1 MRSGEKKKE
10 NQKTVGVKDIVP
22 DFDGWPKSL
31 MGTEEDLGY
40 GKKLLPFIE
49 K

>member
-1 MRSGEKKKE
+1 MRSREKKKE
-10 NQKTVGVKDIVP
+10 NRKSVGVKDIVP
-22 DFDGWPKSL
+22 DFDRWPKSW

-40 GKKLLPFIE
+40 GKKLLPVIE